1 MNDETT
7 LGLAAGSDGLPARIA
22 EYARKVAKT
31 AAETNRDG
39 FLTKQI
45 ESLGTAAEF
54 ITSRGRFDPR
64 IYGLWAIAG
73 CFGDA
78 NHFEPRRGGKQ
89 AHLFQQIGT
98 IRGRPVPLPETTLNE
113 LLAARV
119 FDLIE
124 HFAAIQAESH
134 TKVDQAL
141 RKQEAAE
148 AAQTGALADA
158 EELQRV
164 SDELGAWVGNGYL
177 CRTIEGTSE
186 VKTAPIAMKAPR
198 VVRKAS
204 LVLAG
209 QAPHRSGCPEE
220 RKSAGPV
227 ELQQVVDRALK
238 APLGAGRAL
247 ATQ

>member
-1 MNDETT
+1 MERSVNR
-7 LGLAAGSDGLPARIA
+7 LLVVLCRVPFPGLASGS
-22 EYARKVAKT
+22 
-31 AAETNRDG
+31 
-39 FLTKQI
+39 TKPMQ
-45 ESLGTAAEF
+45 ES
-54 ITSRGRFDPR
+54 RPQ
-64 IYGLWAIAG
+64 
-73 CFGDA
+73 
-78 NHFEPRRGGKQ
+78 RR
-89 AHLFQQIGT
+89 AT
-98 IRGRPVPLPETTLNE
+98 PETGISGQP
-113 LLAARV
+113 
-119 FDLIE
+119 D
-124 HFAAIQAESH
+124 
-134 TKVDQAL
+134 KAL
-141 RKQEAAE
+141 
-148 AAQTGALADA
+148 
-158 EELQRV
+158 
-164 SDELGAWVGNGYL
+164 LGAWVGNGYL